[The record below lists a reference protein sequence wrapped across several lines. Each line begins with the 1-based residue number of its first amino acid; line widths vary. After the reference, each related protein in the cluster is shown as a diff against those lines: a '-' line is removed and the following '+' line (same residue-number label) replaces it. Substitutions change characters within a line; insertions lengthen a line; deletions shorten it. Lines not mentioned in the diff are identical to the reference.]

1 MAWVAQINKKKKRN
15 KPMSG
20 VIGFFMGFMSG
31 GVFGLVMMAILI
43 AGRDKYYY
51 WEKPE

>member
-1 MAWVAQINKKKKRN
+1 
-15 KPMSG
+15 MSG
-20 VIGFFMGFMSG
+20 VIGFCMGFMSG

-51 WEKPE
+51 WERPE